1 MKIKYVEGNLF
12 DTKIKTI
19 VHGCN
24 AQGAYGAGVA
34 AIIRRDFPQAYHAY
48 KDKYE
53 KNGKLELGS
62 IIIAPCGDGNADN
75 FKVII
80 NAITQEY
87 YGRDHKRYVSYN
99 AIADAMSRINLI
111 AKLGLKEVAMP
122 KIGAGLAG
130 GNWNIIEAIVESEL
144 KDVQPHVYVL

>member
-1 MKIKYVEGNLF
+1 MKIKYVEGNIF
-12 DTKIKTI
+12 NTKIKTI

-24 AQGAYGAGVA
+24 AQGAYGAGFA
-34 AIIRRDFPQAYHAY
+34 EAIRIDFPEAYHAY
-48 KDKYE
+48 MNKY
-53 KNGKLELGS
+53 KANGKLVLGS
-62 IIIAPCGDGNADN
+62 IIIAPCGEAGTDE
-75 FKVII
+75 FKIII

-130 GNWNIIEAIVESEL
+130 GNWNIIEAIIESEL
-144 KDVQPHVYVL
+144 KDVQPYVYVL